1 MQVIPM
7 ADTPKPEETP
17 QALAER
23 MAPPC
28 DSDLYRYYDADTG
41 LNHALLARLDTA
53 QRIYIAGQ
61 ASSHCVRATTEH
73 LLAHLPGGRPGRL
86 VLLTDAM
93 SPVAGF
99 EAQQAAF
106 FAAMRAAGARLAT
119 VAELM
124 VPGS

>member
-41 LNHALLARLDTA
+41 L
-53 QRIYIAGQ
+53 IADCEYEPGHRGSDVEPPVKEEMLVHRVY
-61 ASSHCVRATTEH
+61 ANGLEVDH
-73 LLAHLPGGRPGRL
+73 LIS
-86 VLLTDAM
+86 DA
-93 SPVAGF
+93 VT
-99 EAQQAAF
+99 
-106 FAAMRAAGARLAT
+106 ARLAAAALEQLHDER
-119 VAELM
+119 AEARA
-124 VPGS
+124 SAAIARRESDQAWKDAA